1 MLTNKL
7 PYSVEQPWLPFSEA
21 LLNWDEAFHQLML
34 DDKLRMHAY
43 EKAIKETVKPGD
55 IVVDLG
61 TGTGIL
67 SLWALEAGASCVYG
81 IDLNPDILALA
92 EKMMS
97 QHKFDDRFIAI
108 NKLSYDVILPERAD
122 VLISEIIG
130 NMADNEDFQPILN
143 DAIRRFLKPG
153 GKCLPKDTCAYIVP
167 ITAKKAHS
175 AIQMREVKTLN
186 PNYQLD
192 KLMQEKSIR
201 NPFNLY
207 YDTLIEKSAQLG
219 SPQRLQY
226 YHDDWSQQPV
236 YCKVRS
242 FVVEQDAVFTGFQ
255 CYFIADLSD
264 TVSLDISGD
273 DQSLHSCSDSWK
285 HAYLPIEQCIS
296 VRKDDVIS
304 LSFSRYYPDDINALQ
319 FRQIYRWRGHVERD
333 GRHYSTFDQCMDERV
348 FSDLGLNRYKVQRKE
363 GSQTEEGF
371 HF

>member
-1 MLTNKL
+1 MLKNKQS
-7 PYSVEQPWLPFSEA
+7 YNIEQPWLPFSEV

-34 DDKLRMHAY
+34 NDKLRILAY

-55 IVVDLG
+55 VVVDLG

-81 IDLNPDILALA
+81 IDLNSDILALA
-92 EKMMS
+92 VKSMM
-97 QHKFDDRFIAI
+97 QHKFSDRFIAI

-130 NMADNEDFQPILN
+130 NIADNEDFQPILN

-153 GKCLPKDTCAYIVP
+153 GKCLPKNTCAYITP

-175 AIQMREVKTLN
+175 AIKMREVKTLN
-186 PNYQLD
+186 PSYQLD
-192 KLMQEKSIR
+192 KLMQEKGIR

-207 YDTLIEKSAQLG
+207 YDTLIEKSSQLAP
-219 SPQRLQY
+219 PQRLQH

-242 FVVEQDAVFTGFQ
+242 FIVERDAIFTGFQ

-264 TVSLDISGD
+264 TVCLDISGD
-273 DQSLHSCSDSWK
+273 DQTLNSCSDSWK
-285 HAYLPIEQCIS
+285 HAYLPIEQGIT
-296 VRKDDVIS
+296 VHKGDVIS

-333 GRHYSTFDQCMDERV
+333 GRHYTTFDQCMDERV
-348 FSDLGLNRYKVQRKE
+348 FLDSGRNRSNVEREKGRLV
-363 GSQTEEGF
+363 EEGLDF
-371 HF
+371 

>member
-1 MLTNKL
+1 VLTNKL

-34 DDKLRMHAY
+34 NDKLRMHAY

-55 IVVDLG
+55 VVVDLG

-92 EKMMS
+92 VNMMIK
-97 QHKFDDRFIAI
+97 HKFSDRFIAI
-108 NKLSYDVILPERAD
+108 NKISYDVILPERAD
-122 VLISEIIG
+122 VLMSEIIG
-130 NMADNEDFQPILN
+130 NIADNEDFQPILS
-143 DAIRRFLKPG
+143 DGIRRFLKPG
-153 GKCLPKDTCAYIVP
+153 GKCLPRDTCAYIVP
-167 ITAKKAHS
+167 ITATKAHS
-175 AIQMREVKTLN
+175 AIKKREVKTLN

-192 KLMQEKSIR
+192 KLMRGKNIS

-207 YDTLIEKSAQLG
+207 YDTLIEKPAQL
-219 SPQRLQY
+219 SKPQRIQY

-242 FVVEQDAVFTGFQ
+242 FVIERDAEFTGFQ

-273 DQSLHSCSDSWK
+273 DQDLHSCSDSWK
-285 HAYLPIEQCIS
+285 HAYLPIEHPIT
-296 VRKDDVIS
+296 VRKGDVIS
-304 LSFSRYYPDDINALQ
+304 LSFSRYYPDGMSALQ

-333 GRHYSTFDQCMDERV
+333 GKHYTTFDQCMDERV
-348 FSDLGLNRYKVQRKE
+348 FSEPRRNIVNIEQEKPRHTGEGL
-363 GSQTEEGF
+363 